1 MKSSNYHNFSKNWL
15 VNRLSFCFRLSF
27 GQNQKQLQE
36 ASVAAHQL
44 LGRGEERVPRMTGRV
59 VRAAL
64 CLAVL
69 GGMVPCTAPEQPLR
83 VPAVRRCRAVSF
95 RRDYRDEAGAVG
107 VRLRGGGAEDG
118 VRGGG
123 GGPGW
128 ELGRSERDNVVRV
141 GGQPQGIMEDDED
154 ENGIQFRDGGGMVS
168 GWGEEAATR
177 GRNGGWDLGA
187 GSARASR
194 APSC

>member
-1 MKSSNYHNFSKNWL
+1 M
-15 VNRLSFCFRLSF
+15 
-27 GQNQKQLQE
+27 
-36 ASVAAHQL
+36 
-44 LGRGEERVPRMTGRV
+44 

-69 GGMVPCTAPEQPLR
+69 GATAPCTAPEQPLR

-95 RRDYRDEAGAVG
+95 RRDHRDEAGAVG

-154 ENGIQFRDGGGMVS
+154 ENGIQFRDGGGMVV
-168 GWGEEAATR
+168 GGARRLRPGGEMEVGIWVLALRAPR
-177 GRNGGWDLGA
+177 VLLHARREVKF
-187 GSARASR
+187 ARAVFAR
-194 APSC
+194 AGRKIGGA